1 VTRPWTAIII
11 APGITPAGGSKHRR
25 RKEMIIYATP
35 LPLTSETEKSYYA

>member
-1 VTRPWTAIII
+1 MGSYHPCTK
-11 APGITPAGGSKHRR
+11 GFITPAGGSKHRR